1 MNKYLIPNE
10 LTPFLDF
17 PVFPLYSTNHVMTQ
31 QLPHGSFYFLI
42 AKGINHRVHQRKD
55 YSVKERNH
63 FVSWEGS
70 EGVGVDEDGRSKHEK
85 HDDNVCGACGE
96 SLALPFRGVPLYMA
110 EDDCIGGQKPQK
122 AQEGEQATVG
132 DHQEL
137 HHKGVS
143 AGQLDDLRHVTE
155 EVVQS
160 VRTTEGQVNNK
171 SHLNNGMSKSP
182 KPQSQQQGIAGSR
195 VHDSRIV

>member
-1 MNKYLIPNE
+1 MVYP
-10 LTPFLDF
+10 
-17 PVFPLYSTNHVMTQ
+17 
-31 QLPHGSFYFLI
+31 
-42 AKGINHRVHQRKD
+42 
-55 YSVKERNH
+55 
-63 FVSWEGS
+63 
-70 EGVGVDEDGRSKHEK
+70 
-85 HDDNVCGACGE
+85 
-96 SLALPFRGVPLYMA
+96 A

-160 VRTTEGQVNNK
+160 VWTTEGQAEDQGHLDNGVNK
-171 SHLNNGMSKSP
+171 AS

-195 VHDSRIV
+195 VHDS